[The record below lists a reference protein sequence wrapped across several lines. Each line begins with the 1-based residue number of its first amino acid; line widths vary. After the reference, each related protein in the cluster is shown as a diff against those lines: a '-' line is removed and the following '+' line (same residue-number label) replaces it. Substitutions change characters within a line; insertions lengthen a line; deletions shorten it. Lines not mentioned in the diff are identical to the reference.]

1 MVNVMRHFIMFLLPL
16 KQHYIHRSY
25 SFWTGV
31 SNVSVYW
38 DTMQTFP
45 KMSQHM
51 TKFTSTHDKQ
61 KFNKVEEQRERRE
74 KRVVKERKGSVDE
87 SEKQSIMCLF
97 FFICVR

>member
-1 MVNVMRHFIMFLLPL
+1 
-16 KQHYIHRSY
+16 
-25 SFWTGV
+25 
-31 SNVSVYW
+31 
-38 DTMQTFP
+38 
-45 KMSQHM
+45 M

-97 FFICVR
+97 FLFVLGNLSYLPSFSVTLAW